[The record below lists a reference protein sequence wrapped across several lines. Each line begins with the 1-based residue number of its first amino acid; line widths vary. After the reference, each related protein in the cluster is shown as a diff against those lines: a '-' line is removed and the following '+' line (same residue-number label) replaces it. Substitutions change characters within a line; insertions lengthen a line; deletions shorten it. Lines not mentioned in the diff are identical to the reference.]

1 MLEGGLTSSGK
12 QSIEVTKV
20 WNLVKNSQNVYEYQE
35 AQTLDVNPS
44 VASVDPIPNFGDRV
58 TCSNILKEIVYTVSV
73 KAMEPDGIIS
83 RSAYLKVDKITAEIV
98 T

>member
-1 MLEGGLTSSGK
+1 MTG
-12 QSIEVTKV
+12 V

-35 AQTLDVNPS
+35 AATLDVNPS
-44 VASVDPIPNFGDRV
+44 DAQMPTTNGGPI
-58 TCSNILKEIVYTVSV
+58 TCSNILKEIAYTVQV

-83 RSAYLKVDKITAEIV
+83 RSAYLKVEKITAEIV